1 MFMILCKDKYLIYS
15 LKPEERS
22 LQARRI
28 RMMQCTAL
36 VAPEC
41 GVKDGDNGEDFQTT
55 REH

>member
-41 GVKDGDNGEDFQTT
+41 GVKDGDDGEDFQAAC
-55 REH
+55 EH